1 MPTSAQ
7 LQTFERRLVIMIFGA
22 MFLVIL
28 AAFAGVL
35 LTHGNTLA
43 IVDPVVR
50 WLRPSVSPTDILR
63 IHDMA
68 RKFGHFLIPAVAF
81 ALLVIGP
88 LRRRP
93 LIALA
98 LCALFASIDEFLQ
111 TFIPGRHGSAL
122 DVILDTSGAL
132 FAYFVYRAIII
143 LAQLRRIPPSAH
155 RERARR

>member
-1 MPTSAQ
+1 MATRTQ
-7 LQTFERRLVIMIFGA
+7 LRSFERRLVIIIWVA
-22 MFLVIL
+22 LFLVIL

-35 LTHGNTLA
+35 MAHGNTLA
-43 IVDPVVR
+43 IVDPLVR
-50 WLRPSVSPTDILR
+50 WLRPSASAADILR

-93 LIALA
+93 LVALT
-98 LCALFASIDEFLQ
+98 LCALFATVDEFLQ
-111 TFIPGRHGSAL
+111 TFIPGRSGSVL

-132 FAYFVYRAIII
+132 FAYLVYRAIVSWPR
-143 LAQLRRIPPSAH
+143 ARRIPSP
-155 RERARR
+155 RYRKIARR